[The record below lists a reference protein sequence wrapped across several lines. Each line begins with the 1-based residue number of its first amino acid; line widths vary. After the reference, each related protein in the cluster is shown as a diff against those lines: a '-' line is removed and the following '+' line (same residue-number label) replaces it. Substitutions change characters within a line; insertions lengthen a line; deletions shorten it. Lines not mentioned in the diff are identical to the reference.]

1 MVECP
6 IPQDILK
13 YKSKFIASLSVR
25 ETVFGGLGVGLGLW
39 SYFGWTKG
47 LESQDLKMFISFLVI
62 LPFFLIGFV
71 KLYDQPFEK
80 IAMTLVIENFIYP
93 LKRKKEVHFRE
104 FEKYENTRDWMRP
117 EEDVDSDQNDDITLL
132 EELSSEKPIDQ
143 NVDSQNNDNS
153 QKDKKAKTKKK
164 KTPQKVTVQ
173 KSETYKG
180 IK

>member
-13 YKSKFIASLSVR
+13 YKSKFIANLSVR

-104 FEKYENTRDWMRP
+104 FEKYESTRYWIHP
-117 EEDVDSDQNDDITLL
+117 EEDVDDTSNADISLL
-132 EELSSEKPIDQ
+132 EEMSSENQTDNTDFQKEEKP
-143 NVDSQNNDNS
+143 
-153 QKDKKAKTKKK
+153 QKDKKTKLKKK